1 MGARIQTGPVSLK
14 VLGSSP
20 PYTLWHPW
28 QAMPVQLMCVQHVC
42 SERVQHL
49 EGRGWKGWTAT
60 LTFSSC
66 SMQGVCTT
74 ILQAA
79 HFLRGTDF
87 CYRKDRVPEAPDTST
102 QDAASRAGNLP
113 IFPSTS
119 ALCVHQ
125 EPPLLTLASG
135 HSSHSSHHPQVAHSG
150 APRSGE
156 SNVCTFPRRG
166 CGCPDSRGRPTG
178 S

>member
-1 MGARIQTGPVSLK
+1 M
-14 VLGSSP
+14 VLHHLTHCGTP
-20 PYTLWHPW
+20 GRQCLCNI
-28 QAMPVQLMCVQHVC
+28 CVCRHVY

-49 EGRGWKGWTAT
+49 KGRGGKGQTTT

-87 CYRKDRVPEAPDTST
+87 CYRKESAPEAPGTST
-102 QDAASRAGNLP
+102 QDAASRAGNLH
-113 IFPSTS
+113 IFPSTP

-150 APRSGE
+150 GRSGV
-156 SNVCTFPRRG
+156 SRVCTFPRRG
-166 CGCPDSRGRPTG
+166 CSCPASRRRPTG
-178 S
+178 F